1 MTPMRTLLFV
11 PAHRESMVQKAHQ
24 IPADVICLDLEDA
37 VPPGEKQTA
46 RDSVRAAIESLKAA
60 GKRVHVRVNHLDTG
74 LTKADLSAAIGPG
87 LDGLLFPKARGAAHI
102 RELDVLIREQ
112 EMHNGVRP
120 GTVILI
126 PMIESARALLR
137 AEEIAQASTRIAALA
152 LGGEDYAADL
162 GVPRTPAANELE
174 YARRVVIHVA
184 VACGLQPL
192 DGIYTTLHD
201 EAGLLAD
208 ARYSRSIGMK
218 GKYVIHP
225 EQVEPI
231 NDVFSPTA
239 KEIEAARRI
248 VTAYDEAMGR
258 GIGVID
264 VDGEMV
270 DVPVANR
277 ARDLLAYAEAIG
289 RGHGA

>member
-11 PAHRESMVQKAHQ
+11 PAHRENMVARAHEAL
-24 IPADVICLDLEDA
+24 ADVICLDLEDA
-37 VPPGEKQTA
+37 VPPAEKPRA
-46 RDSVRAAIESLKAA
+46 RQGLRAAIESLSGA
-60 GKRVHVRVNHLDTG
+60 GKRVHVRVNHLDSG
-74 LTKADLSAAIGPG
+74 QTKEDLAAAIGPG
-87 LDGLLFPKARGAAHI
+87 LHGLLFPKAQGAAHI

-112 EMHNGVRP
+112 ELHGGVRP

-126 PMIESARALLR
+126 PMIESARAVLR
-137 AEEIAQASTRIAALA
+137 CEEIALASTRIAALA

-162 GVPRTPAANELE
+162 GVARTPGANELD
-174 YARRVVIHVA
+174 YARRVIVHCA
-184 VACGLQPL
+184 VAYGLQPL

-201 EAGLLAD
+201 EPGLLAD
-208 ARYSRSIGMK
+208 AGYARSIGMK

-225 EQVEPI
+225 DQVGPV
-231 NDVFSPTA
+231 NSVFSPTSA
-239 KEIEAARRI
+239 ELDAARKI
-248 VTAYDEAMGR
+248 VAAYDEAMGR

-264 VDGEMV
+264 VDGQLV

-289 RGHGA
+289 L